1 MAIAK
6 LFTLHAKPKKK
17 KKKKSNTKPNF
28 KYCRSLSIQNSN
40 IQAGVFLDKMP
51 CTVQYVY
58 EAVYG
63 MST

>member
-6 LFTLHAKPKKK
+6 LFTLHANAK